1 MCDYI
6 DYIDKDHKIKVISFI
21 FETKYSDK
29 LSEKVLSIIKD
40 NDSVDYTINNNGIFI
55 NLNFLDSEILDTI
68 YFIVNDYEKEINVDN
83 YNSVNI
89 NYDNYPIIDD
99 IDTFVKKEDTI
110 MYNVVDTYLLELST
124 QFLTI

>member
-1 MCDYI
+1 MC

-29 LSEKVLSIIKD
+29 LSEKILSIIKD

-110 MYNVVDTYLLELST
+110 MYNDVDTYLLELST

>member
-1 MCDYI
+1 MSE
-6 DYIDKDHKIKVISFI
+6 YIDKDYKIKVISFI
-21 FETKYSDK
+21 FETIYSDI

-40 NDSVDYTINNNGIFI
+40 IDSVDYTINNNGIFI